1 MEEVKK
7 NEIIDLREVVRS
19 ILKRKKLFLK
29 VWCITFVLSCAWI
42 LPIPRSYVADVI
54 LAPEAGGASTDGMLG
69 SLASQFGFN
78 MSVNSG
84 DALYPLLYPDLMA
97 SNDFLV
103 DLFDIQVS
111 TIDGEL
117 KTDYYTYLT
126 KHQKKAFYRWPI
138 IWTKGLIQ
146 KLLPK
151 KEKRTAAGKGGKVDP
166 FYLSEKQYQLIE
178 GMKKL
183 ITCSVDK
190 KTDVIT
196 IQVVDQDPL
205 ICACIADSV
214 RVRLQKFI
222 TDYRT
227 SKVRVDQEY
236 YERLVKESYDAYQK
250 SMNAYARY
258 CDRHRDAILQT
269 MLSERD
275 ALENDMQMK
284 FNTYNVMNTQLEA
297 AKAKVQEKTPA
308 FTILKGASVP
318 VKPSKPKRMIFVAAM
333 LFLTTMGTIF
343 YIIAKDTLQLIPSL
357 PK

>member
-117 KTDYYTYLT
+117 KTDYY
-126 KHQKKAFYRWPI
+126 
-138 IWTKGLIQ
+138 
-146 KLLPK
+146 KLC
-151 KEKRTAAGKGGKVDP
+151 T
-166 FYLSEKQYQLIE
+166 
-178 GMKKL
+178 
-183 ITCSVDK
+183 
-190 KTDVIT
+190 
-196 IQVVDQDPL
+196 
-205 ICACIADSV
+205 
-214 RVRLQKFI
+214 
-222 TDYRT
+222 
-227 SKVRVDQEY
+227 
-236 YERLVKESYDAYQK
+236 
-250 SMNAYARY
+250 N
-258 CDRHRDAILQT
+258 
-269 MLSERD
+269 
-275 ALENDMQMK
+275 
-284 FNTYNVMNTQLEA
+284 
-297 AKAKVQEKTPA
+297 
-308 FTILKGASVP
+308 
-318 VKPSKPKRMIFVAAM
+318 
-333 LFLTTMGTIF
+333 
-343 YIIAKDTLQLIPSL
+343 TLQENLQNL
-357 PK
+357 PLRLP